1 MQRPSV
7 VTSMYWP
14 SAWPVDI
21 GSVVDVEDGDRSG
34 VVVDAVDDAVG
45 AASGP
50 LAAGQKSEEGFAYAV
65 GVDGQG
71 LLAEL
76 QHGGGDRFGQSVGD
90 GPPSGGQETEVV
102 ALRRLVLGAH
112 PPVARRR
119 ARSARTVARST
130 PVSPSLSAARLS

>member
-50 LAAGQKSEEGFAYAV
+50 VAAVQSSEEWFAYAV

-90 GPPSGGQETEVV
+90 GPPSGGQGTEGG
-102 ALRRLVLGAH
+102 ALRRLVPGGH
-112 PPVARRR
+112 PPA
-119 ARSARTVARST
+119 
-130 PVSPSLSAARLS
+130 AARPAQAA